1 MTKTLGIIGFGRF
14 GQLVA
19 EHLKDHMEICVSD
32 HLDKRKKAKELGVV
46 FTDIEKCATND
57 IVLLCV
63 PISTFEKVLL
73 QIIPFL
79 KKGSTVLD
87 VCSVKEKPVEA
98 MEKYVPKTC
107 NCVGTHPLFG
117 PDSVKNG
124 LNGKKIV
131 MCPIRVNQ
139 FRKIKNFLV
148 QFGLEIIEATPEE
161 HDKQMAKS
169 LALIH
174 FLGRGLKHVNVQD
187 VEMATPT
194 HEMFVE
200 LVNIVQNDSR
210 QLFVDMQQ
218 HNRFTRL
225 IRKALIQELI
235 KIDGEIDGYLC

>member
-14 GQLVA
+14 GQLVTK
-19 EHLKDHMEICVSD
+19 HLKDNMEISVSD
-32 HLDKRKKAKELGVV
+32 LIDKRKMANEMGVV
-46 FTDIEKCATND
+46 FTNIEKCASND

-63 PISTFEKVLL
+63 PISAFEKVLL

-79 KKGSTVLD
+79 KTGSTVLD
-87 VCSVKEKPVEA
+87 VCSVKESPVKA
-98 MEKYVPKTC
+98 MEKYVPKYC
-107 NCVGTHPLFG
+107 NCIGTHPLFG
-117 PDSVKNG
+117 PDSAKDG

-131 MCPIRVNQ
+131 ICPIRVNQ
-139 FRKIKNFLV
+139 IRKIKNFLT
-148 QFGLEIIEATPEE
+148 QFGLEIIETNPEE

-200 LVNIVQNDSR
+200 LVNIVQNDSK
-210 QLFVDMQQ
+210 QLFVDIQQ
-218 HNRFTRL
+218 HNRFTRK
-225 IRKALIQELI
+225 IRKSLIQELI
-235 KIDGEIDGYLC
+235 KIDGEIDGS